1 MTTATSG
8 TIMFFPPRKNRSEP
22 MSDNRRVYRTIRTT
36 MRQLFPTEPKGNQA
50 RMLTTLAAMVSGIVL
65 GKSCQLPSI
74 ARKAPD
80 HAKADSRIKRYS
92 RWTQNERI
100 DFKGY
105 YLPFVCQV
113 LNHLAGI
120 RELVFLIDG

>member
-1 MTTATSG
+1 
-8 TIMFFPPRKNRSEP
+8 

-80 HAKADSRIKRYS
+80 HAKAGGSG
-92 RWTQNERI
+92 NERQPAAMCAPCI
-100 DFKGY
+100 Q
-105 YLPFVCQV
+105 PFDQARTPDNTGPG
-113 LNHLAGI
+113 LGNIKFRG
-120 RELVFLIDG
+120 